1 VEVSVTG
8 ERVDL
13 VYVFGEGSSLAS
25 VARSSAFHSEN
36 CWMLARHL
44 AEVVEELAEA
54 IPEGGKELEGDGDS
68 ALIPEVVNPSLLVV
82 KDLTVGIPEGG
93 GGVRGIP
100 EGLTLAEVVEELKGD
115 GDLGVIPEGGGGA
128 RGIPEG
134 GAGARGEVVEELAGD
149 GDLGLRGGGHLG
161 LIPEGG
167 KDLAVGIPEGG
178 GGVREIPEGG
188 AATGGYCEEE
198 GTLQSQGA
206 CGEITREPNR
216 GGYGEEE
223 GTRRA
228 SAVWGTSLVADG
240 LRVEFRNSVRAAS
253 QAHLDAFQL
262 QLRELIESGEVSFG
276 APASSRS
283 EPGTSGRIPAAAA

>member
-1 VEVSVTG
+1 MTG

-82 KDLTVGIPEGG
+82 KDLT
-93 GGVRGIP
+93 
-100 EGLTLAEVVEELKGD
+100 
-115 GDLGVIPEGGGGA
+115 
-128 RGIPEG
+128 
-134 GAGARGEVVEELAGD
+134 
-149 GDLGLRGGGHLG
+149 
-161 LIPEGG
+161 
-167 KDLAVGIPEGG
+167 VGIPEGG

-262 QLRELIESGEVSFG
+262 QLRELIESGEVSFW